1 MNTDTLVRLLDA
13 GFTKDEIMQ
22 LTGSQP
28 APEPA
33 PEPEKPAPE
42 PAPEP
47 EKPAPEQ
54 EAEPEQP
61 APEQPAPE
69 TGETDKRLTAI
80 ENNIAQLVKAVQL
93 NNLKNDSFG
102 SVPDSLETQTDKI
115 MAGIIRPDTERKD

>member
-1 MNTDTLVRLLDA
+1 MNTETLVRLLDA

-22 LTGSQP
+22 LTGSGTQP
-28 APEPA
+28 APEPT
-33 PEPEKPAPE
+33 PEPEQ
-42 PAPEP
+42 
-47 EKPAPEQ
+47 PAPEQ
-54 EAEPEQP
+54 EAEPEQPAP

-115 MAGIIRPDTERKD
+115 MAAIIRPDTERKE

>member
-22 LTGSQP
+22 LTGSQ
-28 APEPA
+28 
-33 PEPEKPAPE
+33 PAPE